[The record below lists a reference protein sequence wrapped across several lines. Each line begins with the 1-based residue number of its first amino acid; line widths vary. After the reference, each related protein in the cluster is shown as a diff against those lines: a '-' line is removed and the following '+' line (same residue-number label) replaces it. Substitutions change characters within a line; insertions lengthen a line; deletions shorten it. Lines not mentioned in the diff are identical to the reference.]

1 MKFLICLF
9 VLSVPFQSFAAGK
22 YEKKKAGECVSFDAM
37 CLDLEAM
44 ATLAS
49 EHEKVVQQ
57 CKLDLA
63 KQDEQA
69 KVIYDGMKM
78 SFEIEIKKKDEIIS
92 LLNKPNPPKKAS
104 IWPYIAI
111 GSGGIVVG
119 AVTTIIFFLAK

>member
-1 MKFLICLF
+1 MKYFILLF
-9 VLSVPFQSFAAGK
+9 VVLVPIQANAAGR
-22 YEKKKAGECVSFDAM
+22 YEKKRSGECVSFDAM

-49 EHEKVVQQ
+49 EHEKVIQQ

-63 KQDEQA
+63 KQADQA

-119 AVTTIIFFLAK
+119 AVTTIIIFLAK

>member
-1 MKFLICLF
+1 MKYLILF
-9 VLSVPFQSFAAGK
+9 VVLLVPVQSFSAGR
-22 YEKKKAGECVSFDAM
+22 YEKKRAGECVSFDAM

-63 KQDEQA
+63 KQADQA
-69 KVIYDGMKM
+69 KVVYDGMKL
-78 SFEIEIKKKDEIIS
+78 SFEIEIKKKDEIIY

-104 IWPYIAI
+104 IWPYIAL
-111 GSGGIVVG
+111 GTGGIVVG
-119 AVTTIIFFLAK
+119 AVTTIIIFLAK

>member
-1 MKFLICLF
+1 MKFLIFLF
-9 VLSVPFQSFAAGK
+9 IVLVPFQSSAAGR
-22 YEKKKAGECVSFDAM
+22 YEKKKAGECLSFDAI

-49 EHEKVVQQ
+49 EHEKVVLQ
-57 CKLDLA
+57 CKLDLS
-63 KQDEQA
+63 KQIEQA
-69 KVIYDGMKM
+69 QVVYDGMKT

-119 AVTTIIFFLAK
+119 AVTTIIIFLAK